1 MDKYKYDPEKGYLIG
16 LPARDIPAD
25 EWESYPKE
33 LTDAALKL
41 KMYRLSKEAKE
52 VKNGA

>member
-1 MDKYKYDPEKGYLIG
+1 MDKYVYSPEKGYLMG

-25 EWESYPKE
+25 EWKSLPNE

-41 KMYRLSKEAKE
+41 GLYSLVKEVKE